1 MHRYIIKRLILV
13 IPILLGATFIVFT
26 ILALTPG
33 DPARLILGST
43 ASEETVNELREEMG
57 LNKPVIVRYVTYV
70 SDAVRGDFGDSYTS
84 RTPVFSEILKKF
96 PVTLKIA
103 AFAMILTVLVG
114 VPLGIFSALRHR
126 KALDVSI
133 TVVSMVMMGIPGFWL
148 ALILMLIFSLSLSL
162 LPTNGIG
169 TFAHYILP
177 VVTLSIGTIASLTRV
192 VRTTMLDTIK
202 QDYITTAR
210 AKGAPEKVVIL
221 RHALKNAMLIIV
233 TQVGLT
239 FTALLAGS
247 VLIEQI
253 FGLPGLGSLSLT
265 AIRGKDIPMVMAT
278 TIFLTIISTTMILL
292 LDILYAYIDPRIK
305 AKYIKGESS

>member
-1 MHRYIIKRLILV
+1 MYKYIIKRIILV
-13 IPILLGATFIVFT
+13 VPILLGATLIVFT

-43 ASEETVNELREEMG
+43 ASEETVNELREDMG
-57 LNKPVIVRYVTYV
+57 LNDPLIVRYVNYV
-70 SDAVRGDFGDSYTS
+70 VDAFRGDFGMSYTN
-84 RTPVFSEILKKF
+84 RTPVFAEILKKF

-103 AFAMILTVLVG
+103 AFSMIVSVLFG
-114 VPLGIFSALRHR
+114 VPMGIISALKHR
-126 KALDVSI
+126 KAMDVSI
-133 TVVSMVMMGIPGFWL
+133 TVVSMVLMGMPGFWL
-148 ALILMLIFSLSLSL
+148 ALILMLVFSLSLSL

-177 VVTLSIGTIASLTRV
+177 VLTLSTGTTAALIRI
-192 VRTTMLDTIK
+192 VRTTMLDTIR

-221 RHALKNAMLIIV
+221 RHALKNAMMIIV
-233 TQVGLT
+233 TQIGLT
-239 FTALLAGS
+239 FTSLLAGS

-253 FGLPGLGSLSLT
+253 FGLPGLGSLSLM

-278 TIFLTIISTTMILL
+278 TIFLTLISTTMILL

-305 AKYIKGESS
+305 AKYVKGESK